1 VLCFLAATKTSFKS
15 NEKVMNLVH
24 HIEEQCSE
32 HEGGSKKVGNYKV
45 FYLVHHIE
53 EQCSEHEGGSKKV
66 GNESILPGASY

>member
-1 VLCFLAATKTSFKS
+1 M
-15 NEKVMNLVH
+15 KVFYLVH

-66 GNESILPGASY
+66 GNESRL